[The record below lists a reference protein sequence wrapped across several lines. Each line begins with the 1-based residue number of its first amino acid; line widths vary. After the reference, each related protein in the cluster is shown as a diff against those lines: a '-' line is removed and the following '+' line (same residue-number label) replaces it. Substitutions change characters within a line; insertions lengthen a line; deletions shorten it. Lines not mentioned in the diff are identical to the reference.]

1 MTWYCFCFTTFWS
14 LYLYFFLSRQTKSM
28 SSVDSKALAVSMRD
42 LAVNPQCQGMFA
54 EQPDLINNLMN
65 FTTTSQDKDNETLL
79 ICMEAL
85 FALSKHKECR
95 AKLNNV
101 DGIMVKLAALCD
113 YSNGVETDRINLFA
127 KNTMD
132 HLAGTAPVLSVGPN
146 RFPQKTSA
154 FGTRG
159 GYLSNVVISLPEL
172 TADGRDKVE
181 SALVNTKGVVSFTID
196 VQRKTATLYCSQNSK
211 EIQPKIMETLCLA
224 GWKAEPVTALADKNA
239 ATTTKSTKP
248 GYIKKSTN
256 TQDALVRYNDK
267 KKDTKK
273 EDASGGFFN
282 SVTSYFW

>member
-1 MTWYCFCFTTFWS
+1 
-14 LYLYFFLSRQTKSM
+14 M
-28 SSVDSKALAVSMRD
+28 SAAESKALATSMRD
-42 LAVNPQCQGMFA
+42 FAVNPQCQSMFA
-54 EQPDLINNLMN
+54 DNPDLINNLMN

-113 YSNGVETDRINLFA
+113 YANGDDTDRINHFA

-132 HLAGTAPVLSVGPN
+132 HLAGTAPSLTAAPN

-159 GYLSNVVISLPEL
+159 GYLSNLVLSLPDL
-172 TADGRDKVE
+172 TAEGRDNIE

-196 VQRKTATLYCSQNSK
+196 VQRKTATLYCSQASK
-211 EIQPKIMETLCLA
+211 EIQPKIVETLGLA
-224 GWKAEPVTALADKNA
+224 GWKAVPVTTLAEKNKVNA
-239 ATTTKSTKP
+239 STTKPTKS
-248 GYIKKSTN
+248 GYMNRN
-256 TQDALVRYNDK
+256 TSSQQDALVRYNDK
-267 KKDTKK
+267 KKEPVKD
-273 EDASGGFFN
+273 EAGNGWIN